1 MTKIHFVN
9 LILLQSNFK
18 IPSNINFLHLWIIM
32 IEQDKIL
39 LKIKHS
45 IEKEDSTAEIILFGS
60 RARGDNTPV
69 SDWDIL
75 VLIDNNKTIEAEDRF
90 RNNLYDLELET
101 GQIISPIVYSKEYW
115 LNKLKYSPLFSSV
128 TREGIRL

>member
-1 MTKIHFVN
+1 LRRKT
-9 LILLQSNFK
+9 Q
-18 IPSNINFLHLWIIM
+18 P
-32 IEQDKIL
+32 
-39 LKIKHS
+39 LKS
-45 IEKEDSTAEIILFGS
+45 FYLVPGQGGGNTA
-60 RARGDNTPV
+60 V

-115 LNKLKYSPLFSSV
+115 QNKLKYSPLFSSV